1 MARPKDDP
9 ITSMTLF
16 ASRTDRST
24 IVSYNEK
31 ENLRSRASRSGMI
44 PVPALIRIQ
53 MLGILDHRDVAL
65 RAVSAACKLVT
76 RKPTGPA
83 WNEFRMQVVS
93 AVGEAFNNI
102 VLHGYAGRDAGVIEL
117 EIRTRR
123 DRILVELRDYGA
135 SFDPT
140 TVPPPDFDSLPESG
154 FGLFIIK
161 TFMKMSY
168 RAGRPNVLTL
178 SKTLRAESQDPPDDD
193 DGAEPIEGAP

>member
-9 ITSMTLF
+9 TTSINLL
-16 ASRTDRST
+16 ASRTERST
-24 IVSYNEK
+24 VVSYNETDK
-31 ENLRSRASRSGMI
+31 LRNHASRSGMM

-76 RKPTGPA
+76 RRPLGPA
-83 WNEFRMQVVS
+83 WTEFRMQVVS

-102 VLHGYAGRDAGVIEL
+102 VLHGYAGRDDGVIEM

-140 TVPPPDFDSLPESG
+140 TVPEPDFDSLPESG
-154 FGLFIIK
+154 LGLFIIRS
-161 TFMKMSY
+161 FMQISY
-168 RAGRPNVLTL
+168 RPGSPNVLTL
-178 SKTLRAESQDPPDDD
+178 TKTLQPEASDPPVQPD
-193 DGAEPIEGAP
+193 PTEGAP

>member
-9 ITSMTLF
+9 TTSINLL
-16 ASRTDRST
+16 ASRTERST
-24 IVSYNEK
+24 VVSYNET
-31 ENLRSRASRSGMI
+31 ENLRNRAARNGTM

-76 RKPTGPA
+76 RRPQGPA
-83 WNEFRMQVVS
+83 WTEFRMQVVS

-102 VLHGYAGRDAGVIEL
+102 VLHGYAGRDDGVVEM

-123 DRILVELRDYGA
+123 DRISIELRDYGA

-140 TVPPPDFDSLPESG
+140 TVPAPDFDSLPESG
-154 FGLFIIK
+154 FGLFIIRA
-161 TFMKMSY
+161 FMNISY
-168 RAGRPNVLTL
+168 RPGRPNVLTL
-178 SKTLRAESQDPPDDD
+178 TKALQPESGDPQSSEADPT
-193 DGAEPIEGAP
+193 GGAP

>member
-9 ITSMTLF
+9 TTSITLL
-16 ASRTDRST
+16 AKRTERST
-24 IVSYNEK
+24 VVSYNET
-31 ENLRSRASRSGMI
+31 ENLRNRGARNGMM

-76 RKPTGPA
+76 RKPQGKA

-102 VLHGYAGRDAGVIEL
+102 VLHGYDGRGDGIIEM
-117 EIRTRR
+117 EIRTRPE
-123 DRILVELRDYGA
+123 RISIEMRDYGS

-140 TVPPPDFDSLPESG
+140 TVPEPDFDSSG
-154 FGLFIIK
+154 VWLGTIHH
-161 TFMKMSY
+161 
-168 RAGRPNVLTL
+168 
-178 SKTLRAESQDPPDDD
+178 
-193 DGAEPIEGAP
+193 